1 MIWKEIGEEFKL
13 QVANDH
19 QLKLYDRRGTLFKTI
34 YFLAFYKPLLFLD
47 KCVGRAKG
55 CVVTT
60 TTISYFPSEKK
71 TLFVNAFFVTKMSKN
86 VFGKITLLAK
96 IILLGAQQMR
106 SLSFEKSLA

>member
-19 QLKLYDRRGTLFKTI
+19 QLKLYDRREPILKQIIFWHFTNHLVLDPF
-34 YFLAFYKPLLFLD
+34 LFLD

-71 TLFVNAFFVTKMSKN
+71 TFLL
-86 VFGKITLLAK
+86 TLVL
-96 IILLGAQQMR
+96 
-106 SLSFEKSLA
+106 

>member
-71 TLFVNAFFVTKMSKN
+71 TFLLTLF
-86 VFGKITLLAK
+86 L
-96 IILLGAQQMR
+96 
-106 SLSFEKSLA
+106 